1 MSTPTPNKPATAGM
15 FTRYRSMIVLI
26 ASFLVVLSAVMISSI
41 LLSRQ
46 VNEHNKQYTVAE
58 SMHTAYLK
66 VMQSLLSLK
75 LNYGEDPNSP
85 HIAHT
90 LAALKENRI
99 RFESSINALLNGG
112 EHKVESGATINIS
125 AFDEDPA
132 VAQELN
138 KALELWK
145 PLVQDIDEYLK
156 TATSPTGTSVN
167 LDLAV
172 LKAQGSTE
180 LTDESIVKSLNAV
193 QAHLATNNNALTWL
207 QTTGIVGALGFF
219 VIFIFYSI
227 RKLFASDLA
236 AEAARQETTE
246 IMDTVSTGLFLLDR
260 DLNLGSQYSKHLE
273 KLLGQSNLGQRNLL
287 DILGG
292 MISDDD
298 LNTTNA
304 FIGQLYNPRTK
315 ERLIGSLNPLN
326 RQPVMV
332 KGSNGKQELR
342 YLDFA
347 FNRVY
352 HEKEIARV
360 LVNVSDVTDAVLLEQ
375 KIEQEREQNDVQLEM
390 LSTILQADRR
400 MINEFVRSIK
410 RRNTNINNTLKSPG
424 ERQSELLEKV
434 QTIFREVHSLK
445 GEASTLKLHGFTVMA
460 ENLETELNKL
470 SKTSGL
476 SGENFLSLAVHLEE
490 LMRLTQT
497 IEELVQRL
505 GNSDISSPSAA
516 APAKQNTVADFYN
529 QFVGDLAKR
538 NGKNVDFSYVGI
550 EETKH
555 EETDATIREIA
566 VQLLRNAVVH
576 GIETPE
582 QRTAARKLAAG
593 HVRMEL
599 LDNGSGAYTLTLE
612 DDGKGIDYEAIRA
625 KAVRIGQYSQEDAA
639 KLGQKELLSL
649 IFSSGFSTLDQ
660 STEDAGRGVGLD
672 IIKDRVVALGGKIG
686 VATHA
691 GAYTR
696 FSFTFPKKY

>member
-15 FTRYRSMIVLI
+15 FTRYRSVIVLI

-41 LLSRQ
+41 LLSRE
-46 VNEHNKQYTVAE
+46 VNEHNKQYAVAE
-58 SMHTAYLK
+58 SMHVAYLK
-66 VMQSLLSLK
+66 VMQSLLSLRMS
-75 LNYGEDPNSP
+75 YGEDPSSP
-85 HIAHT
+85 HIART
-90 LAALKENRI
+90 LATLKENHI
-99 RFESSINALLNGG
+99 KFESSINALLNGG
-112 EHKVESGATINIS
+112 EYKVESGETINIS
-125 AFDEDPA
+125 AFNDNPV

-145 PLVQDIDEYLK
+145 PLAQDIDEYLK
-156 TATSPTGTSVN
+156 TATSPTSTSVN
-167 LDLAV
+167 LDLAI
-172 LKAQGSTE
+172 LKAQSSAE
-180 LTDESIVKSLNAV
+180 LIEESIIKSLTTV
-193 QAHLATNNNALTWL
+193 QAYIAIKNNTLARL
-207 QTTGIVGALGFF
+207 QTAGIVGALSFF

-246 IMDTVSTGLFLLDR
+246 IMDTVNTGLFLLDR

-375 KIEQEREQNDVQLEM
+375 RIEQEREQNNVQLEM
-390 LSTILQADRR
+390 LSTILQTDRR

-410 RRNTNINNTLKSPG
+410 RRSTNINNTLKSPG

-434 QTIFREVHSLK
+434 QAIFREVHSLK

-505 GNSDISSPSAA
+505 GNSDMSSPSAA

-576 GIETPE
+576 GIEAPE
-582 QRTAARKLAAG
+582 QRTAAHKLATG

-639 KLGQKELLSL
+639 KLGQKELLGL

>member
-41 LLSRQ
+41 LLSRE
-46 VNEHNKQYTVAE
+46 VNEHNRQYTVAE
-58 SMHTAYLK
+58 SMHVAYLK
-66 VMQSLLSLK
+66 VIQSLLSLRQS
-75 LNYGEDPNSP
+75 YGEDPSSP
-85 HIAHT
+85 HITHL
-90 LAALKENRI
+90 LATLKENRI
-99 RFESSINALLNGG
+99 GFENSINALLNGG
-112 EHKVESGATINIS
+112 EYKVGSGETINIS
-125 AFDEDPA
+125 KFDDNPA

-156 TATSPTGTSVN
+156 TATSPTSTSIN
-167 LDLAV
+167 LDLAI
-172 LKAQGSTE
+172 LKAQSSAE
-180 LTDESIVKSLNAV
+180 LTEASIIKSLNTV
-193 QAHLATNNNALTWL
+193 QAHIATNNNALTWL
-207 QTTGIVGALGFF
+207 QTTGIVGALSFF
-219 VIFIFYSI
+219 IIFIFYSI

-246 IMDTVSTGLFLLDR
+246 IMDTVNTGLFLLDR
-260 DLNLGSQYSKHLE
+260 DLNLGSQYSKQLE

-298 LNTTNA
+298 LNTTHA

-375 KIEQEREQNDVQLEM
+375 RIEQEREQNNVQLEM
-390 LSTILQADRR
+390 LSTILQTDRR

-410 RRNTNINNTLKSPG
+410 RRTTNINNTLKSPG

-434 QTIFREVHSLK
+434 QAIFREVHSLK

-470 SKTSGL
+470 SKTSNL

-505 GNSDISSPSAA
+505 GNSDMSSPSAA

-582 QRTAARKLAAG
+582 QRTAAHKLATG

-599 LDNGSGAYTLTLE
+599 LDNGSGAYILTLE

-639 KLGQKELLSL
+639 KLSQKELLGL